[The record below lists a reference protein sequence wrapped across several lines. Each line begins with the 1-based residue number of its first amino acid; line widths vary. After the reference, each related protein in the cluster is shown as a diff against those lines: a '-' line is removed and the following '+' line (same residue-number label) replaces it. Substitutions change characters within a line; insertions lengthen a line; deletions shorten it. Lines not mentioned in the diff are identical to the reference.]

1 MASPVAWLFRRL
13 LFILGPPTPHQPIY
27 RGFVTFA
34 WKKYFLQHD
43 ESVIAS
49 VSARCCP
56 NNTVNTVPRAKHFV
70 NTVIFGLQGTKT
82 IPKASKNGQ
91 TLPHWRLLGPCAH
104 HRHHQQQQRQQAFE
118 LWFFCFF
125 FLRCWRGDAFYT
137 ERLLQT
143 DDVTHS
149 SLCTEQLFCAHALTQ
164 RGLCREKPL
173 HTDASTHRGFHA
185 KKLLHIETFTHPCF
199 AQRCSCTAQH
209 LRTDAFTHSL
219 FYTQT
224 LAFTRRSFYTEKP
237 LHRTSFTKRSFPPL
251 AKTGKQVFEIGFIRF
266 LSFPSRI
273 MNANWWH

>member
-1 MASPVAWLFRRL
+1 M
-13 LFILGPPTPHQPIY
+13 
-27 RGFVTFA
+27 TFA

-82 IPKASKNGQ
+82 IPKASKNWPNIA
-91 TLPHWRLLGPCAH
+91 TLTPLGALCASSPSSTTATTASIRALIFLFH
-104 HRHHQQQQRQQAFE
+104 
-118 LWFFCFF
+118 F

-237 LHRTSFTKRSFPPL
+237 LHRTSFTKRSFPPSS
-251 AKTGKQVFEIGFIRF
+251 KKQANRYLRLVLFVSCRF
-266 LSFPSRI
+266 LPG
-273 MNANWWH
+273 